1 VQYIIPLFVQ
11 ILFYASPVAYQTA
24 AVPERW
30 RGFFLLNPLAPLFE
44 GLRWSLLSEGDVRL
58 SAVLYLFFASFMVL
72 GLGLLLFRRTERE
85 FADLI

>member
-1 VQYIIPLFVQ
+1 
-11 ILFYASPVAYQTA
+11 
-24 AVPERW
+24 
-30 RGFFLLNPLAPLFE
+30 
-44 GLRWSLLSEGDVRL
+44 LSEGDVRL